1 VQRTFDAAARESVS
15 LNLAQALPVI
25 GSLGIGASPRA
36 ARALSGFHAARVKG
50 GVVTASTLAGD
61 AATLAAVP
69 TPPPSLTVS
78 GVVETEAGTSRYVA
92 RRLDRESFMIL
103 LAPIPRDRI
112 RALRKQLML
121 ISGVLMGWLLL
132 VGGSVAIR
140 SR

>member
-1 VQRTFDAAARESVS
+1 M
-15 LNLAQALPVI
+15 
-25 GSLGIGASPRA
+25 
-36 ARALSGFHAARVKG
+36 
-50 GVVTASTLAGD
+50 TASTLAGD

-112 RALRKQLML
+112 GALRKRLML

>member
-1 VQRTFDAAARESVS
+1 MQRTFDAAAREGVS

-25 GSLGIGASPRA
+25 GSFGASPSA

-112 RALRKQLML
+112 GALAN
-121 ISGVLMGWLLL
+121 G
-132 VGGSVAIR
+132 
-140 SR
+140 

>member
-1 VQRTFDAAARESVS
+1 M
-15 LNLAQALPVI
+15 I
-25 GSLGIGASPRA
+25 GSLGIGASPSA

-50 GVVTASTLAGD
+50 GVVTAS
-61 AATLAAVP
+61 TLAAVP

-112 RALRKQLML
+112 GALGKRLML

>member
-1 VQRTFDAAARESVS
+1 
-15 LNLAQALPVI
+15 
-25 GSLGIGASPRA
+25 
-36 ARALSGFHAARVKG
+36 
-50 GVVTASTLAGD
+50 
-61 AATLAAVP
+61 
-69 TPPPSLTVS
+69 
-78 GVVETEAGTSRYVA
+78 
-92 RRLDRESFMIL
+92 MIL

>member
-1 VQRTFDAAARESVS
+1 M
-15 LNLAQALPVI
+15 P
-25 GSLGIGASPRA
+25 

-112 RALRKQLML
+112 GALGKRLML

>member
-1 VQRTFDAAARESVS
+1 MQRTFDAAARESVS

-25 GSLGIGASPRA
+25 GSLGIGASPSA

-50 GVVTASTLAGD
+50 GVVTAS
-61 AATLAAVP
+61 TLAAVP

-112 RALRKQLML
+112 GALGKRLML
-121 ISGVLMGWLLL
+121 ISGVLMGWLLF

>member
-1 VQRTFDAAARESVS
+1 M
-15 LNLAQALPVI
+15 
-25 GSLGIGASPRA
+25 
-36 ARALSGFHAARVKG
+36 
-50 GVVTASTLAGD
+50 TASTLAGD

-121 ISGVLMGWLLL
+121 ISGNLAQENDEINITFDAEENGL
-132 VGGSVAIR
+132 V
-140 SR
+140 